1 MDDHGNHLSNA
12 TPPCS
17 SNARL
22 QQVQSPGVQEHVS
35 ESAMTFPIEIAHS
48 RPDTEE
54 LRNRLSRL
62 SEASLRITETLDLD
76 TILQG
81 VIDGARSLTG
91 ARYGALLVL
100 DDAGRMQDL
109 VTSGMTPEERR
120 RLGALPKGL
129 GLLGYLSEIEGPLS
143 VADIAGHPSSVGFP
157 EGHPPMKTFLG
168 APVRHRGERLGNIYL
183 TEKEGGQE
191 FTPEDEET
199 LVMFASQAA
208 LTVSN
213 ARRYRDEQQ
222 ARADLEALVNISPVG
237 ILIFDAKTGDLVSL
251 NQESRRIVRGVRAP
265 GPSQSEILSV
275 MTFRRPD
282 GREIPL
288 TDLPTERA
296 LKSGETVRAEEV
308 IIHLP
313 DGQAVTTLI
322 NATPIFS
329 EAGEV
334 VSVVATVQDMTPLEE
349 LERLRAEFLGM
360 VSHELRMPLTAI
372 KGSAASAL
380 SSTSPFNPAEAY
392 QFFRIIDEQA
402 DHMRSLI
409 NDLLD
414 VTLIEAGT
422 LSITPGTSGVAS
434 LVDQAKAIFLSG
446 GAGNSIEVDLPPD
459 LPPVAVDRPR
469 VVQVLTN
476 LLSNA
481 SKYSPASSTIMVT
494 ASQQDSHVAVSVADE
509 GRGLSAEDMPRLFR
523 KFSRISD
530 LAGKPDVGGPGLGLA
545 ICKGIVE
552 THGGRIWAE
561 SDGPGLGT
569 RFTFTIPVVEEDA
582 IAAVDGPDE
591 PAALPREAA
600 RQRTRILAVDDD
612 PQMLWYLRHTLSQA
626 GYTTITTG
634 DPEQVERLIEVEKPH
649 LILLDLALPGT
660 NGFELMKR
668 IPDMTD
674 APVVF
679 LSGRAADH
687 DISRGFEMGAADYV
701 VKPFSPTELVARI
714 KSALRK
720 GAASDRTEPREPYV
734 LGDLTINY
742 AERRVSVAGRSVH
755 LSATEYKLLFELSV
769 NAGRVL
775 THDQLLLRVWD
786 QDNFEGSQLLRTY
799 VTYLRT
805 KLGDDAKSPTYIF
818 TEPRVGYRM
827 AKT

>member
-1 MDDHGNHLSNA
+1 MKEDAN
-12 TPPCS
+12 
-17 SNARL
+17 
-22 QQVQSPGVQEHVS
+22 
-35 ESAMTFPIEIAHS
+35 M
-48 RPDTEE
+48 RPETEA

-62 SEASLRITETLDLD
+62 SEASLRITESLDLD
-76 TILQG
+76 DILQG

-120 RLGALPKGL
+120 SLGALPKGL
-129 GLLGYLSEIEGPLS
+129 GLLGYLSEIEGPLRL
-143 VADIAGHPSSVGFP
+143 AEIASHPSSVGFP

-213 ARRYRDEQQ
+213 ARRFRDEQQ
-222 ARADLEALVNISPVG
+222 VRADLEALVNTSPVG

-251 NQESRRIVRGVRAP
+251 NQETRRIVRGLHAP
-265 GPSQSEILSV
+265 GHTLPELLSV
-275 MTFRRPD
+275 MTFRRLD
-282 GREIPL
+282 GREISP
-288 TDLPTERA
+288 DELPTARA
-296 LKSGETVRAEEV
+296 IRTGETVRAEELV
-308 IIHLP
+308 IHLP
-313 DGQAVTTLI
+313 DGQAVTTVI
-322 NATPIFS
+322 NATPVRSAEGQI
-329 EAGEV
+329 
-334 VSVVATVQDMTPLEE
+334 VSVIATMQDMTPLED

-360 VSHELRMPLTAI
+360 VSHELRMPLTTI

-414 VTLIEAGT
+414 VTRIEAGT
-422 LSITPGTSGVAS
+422 LSITPETSGVAS
-434 LVDQAKAIFLSG
+434 LVDQARAAFLGG
-446 GAGNSIEVDLPPD
+446 GAKDNIEIDLPAD
-459 LPPVAVDRPR
+459 LPPVAADRQR
-469 VVQVLTN
+469 VVQVLVN
-476 LLSNA
+476 LLSSA

-509 GRGLSAEDMPRLFR
+509 GRGVSAEELPRLFR
-523 KFSRISD
+523 KFSRINGAD
-530 LAGKPDVGGPGLGLA
+530 GKTEVGGEGLGLSV
-545 ICKGIVE
+545 CKGIVE
-552 THGGRIWAE
+552 AHGGRIWAV

-582 IAAVDGPDE
+582 IDAADGPDE
-591 PAALPREAA
+591 LAALPMEAA

-612 PQMLWYLRHTLSQA
+612 PQILWYVRHTLSEA
-626 GYTTITTG
+626 GYATIVTG
-634 DPEQVERLIEVEKPH
+634 DPEQVERLVEVEKPH

-668 IPDMTD
+668 IAVMTD
-674 APVVF
+674 APVMF
-679 LSGRAADH
+679 LSGHAADQ
-687 DISRGFEMGAADYV
+687 DISRGLEMGAADYV

-714 KSALRK
+714 KAALRK

-742 AERRVSVAGRSVH
+742 AERLVTVAGRSVH

-775 THDQLLLRVWD
+775 THDQLLRRVWD
-786 QDNFEGSQLLRTY
+786 QDNSEGSQLLRTY
-799 VTYLRT
+799 VTYLRS
-805 KLGDDAKSPTYIF
+805 KLGDDAKSPIYIF

-827 AKT
+827 AKPDG

>member
-1 MDDHGNHLSNA
+1 MKEDAN
-12 TPPCS
+12 
-17 SNARL
+17 
-22 QQVQSPGVQEHVS
+22 
-35 ESAMTFPIEIAHS
+35 M
-48 RPDTEE
+48 RPETEA

-62 SEASLRITETLDLD
+62 SEASLRITESLDLD
-76 TILQG
+76 DILQG

-120 RLGALPKGL
+120 SLGALPKGL
-129 GLLGYLSEIEGPLS
+129 GLLGYLSEIEGPLRL
-143 VADIAGHPSSVGFP
+143 AEIASHPSSVGFP

-213 ARRYRDEQQ
+213 ARRFRDEQQ
-222 ARADLEALVNISPVG
+222 VRADLEALVNTSPVG

-251 NQESRRIVRGVRAP
+251 NQETRRIVRGLHAP
-265 GPSQSEILSV
+265 GHTLPELLSV
-275 MTFRRPD
+275 MTFRRLD
-282 GREIPL
+282 GREISP
-288 TDLPTERA
+288 DELPTARA
-296 LKSGETVRAEEV
+296 IRTGETVRAEELV
-308 IIHLP
+308 IHLP
-313 DGQAVTTLI
+313 DGQAVTTVI
-322 NATPIFS
+322 NATPVRS
-329 EAGEV
+329 AEGEV
-334 VSVVATVQDMTPLEE
+334 VSVIATMQDMTPLED

-360 VSHELRMPLTAI
+360 VSHELRMPLTTI

-414 VTLIEAGT
+414 VTRIEAGT
-422 LSITPGTSGVAS
+422 LSITPETSGVAS
-434 LVDQAKAIFLSG
+434 LVDQARAAFLGG
-446 GAGNSIEVDLPPD
+446 GAKNNIEIDLPAD
-459 LPPVAVDRPR
+459 LPPVAADRQR
-469 VVQVLTN
+469 VVQVLVN
-476 LLSNA
+476 LLSSA

-509 GRGLSAEDMPRLFR
+509 GRGVSAEELPRLFR
-523 KFSRISD
+523 KFSRINGAD
-530 LAGKPDVGGPGLGLA
+530 GKTEVGGEGLGLSV
-545 ICKGIVE
+545 CKGIVE
-552 THGGRIWAE
+552 AHGGRIWAV

-582 IAAVDGPDE
+582 IDAADGPDE
-591 PAALPREAA
+591 LAALPMEAA

-612 PQMLWYLRHTLSQA
+612 PQILWYVRHTLSEA
-626 GYTTITTG
+626 GYATIVTG
-634 DPEQVERLIEVEKPH
+634 DPEQVERLVEVEKPH

-668 IPDMTD
+668 IAVMTD
-674 APVVF
+674 APVMF
-679 LSGRAADH
+679 LSGHAADQ
-687 DISRGFEMGAADYV
+687 DISRGLEMGAADYV

-714 KSALRK
+714 KAALRK

-775 THDQLLLRVWD
+775 THDQLLRRVWD
-786 QDNFEGSQLLRTY
+786 QDNSEGSQLLRTY
-799 VTYLRT
+799 VTYLRS
-805 KLGDDAKSPTYIF
+805 KLGDDAKSPAYIF

-827 AKT
+827 AKPDG

>member
-1 MDDHGNHLSNA
+1 MKEDAN
-12 TPPCS
+12 
-17 SNARL
+17 
-22 QQVQSPGVQEHVS
+22 
-35 ESAMTFPIEIAHS
+35 M
-48 RPDTEE
+48 RPETEA

-62 SEASLRITETLDLD
+62 SEASLRITESLDLD
-76 TILQG
+76 DILQG

-120 RLGALPKGL
+120 SLGALPKGL
-129 GLLGYLSEIEGPLS
+129 GLLGYLSEIEGPLRL
-143 VADIAGHPSSVGFP
+143 AEIASHPSSVGFP

-213 ARRYRDEQQ
+213 ARRFRDEQQ
-222 ARADLEALVNISPVG
+222 VRADLEALVNTSPVG

-251 NQESRRIVRGVRAP
+251 NQETRRIVRGLHAP
-265 GPSQSEILSV
+265 GHTLPELLSV
-275 MTFRRPD
+275 MTFRRLD
-282 GREIPL
+282 GREISP
-288 TDLPTERA
+288 DELPTARA
-296 LKSGETVRAEEV
+296 IRTGETVRAEELV
-308 IIHLP
+308 IHLP
-313 DGQAVTTLI
+313 DGQAVTTVI
-322 NATPIFS
+322 NATPVRSAEGQI
-329 EAGEV
+329 
-334 VSVVATVQDMTPLEE
+334 VSVIATMQDMTPLED

-360 VSHELRMPLTAI
+360 VSHELRMPLTTI

-414 VTLIEAGT
+414 VTRIEAGT
-422 LSITPGTSGVAS
+422 LSITPETSGVAS
-434 LVDQAKAIFLSG
+434 LVDQARAAFLGG
-446 GAGNSIEVDLPPD
+446 GAKNNIEIDLPAD
-459 LPPVAVDRPR
+459 LPPVAADRQR
-469 VVQVLTN
+469 VVQVLVN
-476 LLSNA
+476 LLSSA

-509 GRGLSAEDMPRLFR
+509 GRGVSAEELPRLFR
-523 KFSRISD
+523 KFSRINGAD
-530 LAGKPDVGGPGLGLA
+530 GKTEVGGEGLGLSV
-545 ICKGIVE
+545 CKGIVE
-552 THGGRIWAE
+552 AHGGRIWAV

-582 IAAVDGPDE
+582 IDAADGPDE
-591 PAALPREAA
+591 LAALPMEAA

-612 PQMLWYLRHTLSQA
+612 PQILWYVRHTLSEA
-626 GYTTITTG
+626 GYATIVTG
-634 DPEQVERLIEVEKPH
+634 DPEQVERLVEVEKPH

-668 IPDMTD
+668 IAVMTD
-674 APVVF
+674 APVMF
-679 LSGRAADH
+679 LSGHAADQ
-687 DISRGFEMGAADYV
+687 DISRGLEMGAADYV

-714 KSALRK
+714 KAALRK

-775 THDQLLLRVWD
+775 THDQLLRRVWD
-786 QDNFEGSQLLRTY
+786 QDNSEGSQLLRTY
-799 VTYLRT
+799 VTYLRS
-805 KLGDDAKSPTYIF
+805 KLGDDAKSPIYIF

-827 AKT
+827 AKPDG

>member
-1 MDDHGNHLSNA
+1 MIEVANM
-12 TPPCS
+12 
-17 SNARL
+17 R
-22 QQVQSPGVQEHVS
+22 S
-35 ESAMTFPIEIAHS
+35 E
-48 RPDTEE
+48 TEA

-81 VIDGARSLTG
+81 VIDGARSLTS

-100 DDAGRMQDL
+100 DDAGRMHDL

-129 GLLGYLSEIEGPLS
+129 GLLGYLSEIEGPLRL
-143 VADIAGHPSSVGFP
+143 AEIASHPSSVGFP

-213 ARRYRDEQQ
+213 ARRFRDEQQ
-222 ARADLEALVNISPVG
+222 VRADLEALVNTSPVG

-251 NQESRRIVRGVRAP
+251 NQETRRIVRGLHAP
-265 GPSQSEILSV
+265 GHTLPELLSV
-275 MTFRRPD
+275 MTFRRLD
-282 GREIPL
+282 GREVSP
-288 TDLPTERA
+288 DELPTARA
-296 LKSGETVRAEEV
+296 IRTGETVRAEELV
-308 IIHLP
+308 IHLP
-313 DGQAVTTLI
+313 DGQAVTTVI
-322 NATPIFS
+322 NATPVRS
-329 EAGEV
+329 AEGEV
-334 VSVVATVQDMTPLEE
+334 VSVIATMQDMTPLED

-360 VSHELRMPLTAI
+360 VSHELRMPLTTI

-414 VTLIEAGT
+414 VTRIEAGT
-422 LSITPGTSGVAS
+422 LSITPETSGVAS
-434 LVDQAKAIFLSG
+434 LVDQARAAFLGG
-446 GAGNSIEVDLPPD
+446 GAKNNIEIDLPAD
-459 LPPVAVDRPR
+459 LPPVAADRQR
-469 VVQVLTN
+469 VVQVLVN
-476 LLSNA
+476 LLSSA

-509 GRGLSAEDMPRLFR
+509 GRGVSAEELPRLFR
-523 KFSRISD
+523 KFSRINSAD
-530 LAGKPDVGGPGLGLA
+530 GKTEVGGEGLGLSV
-545 ICKGIVE
+545 CKGIVE
-552 THGGRIWAE
+552 AHGGRIWAV

-582 IAAVDGPDE
+582 IDAADGPDE
-591 PAALPREAA
+591 LAALPMEAA

-612 PQMLWYLRHTLSQA
+612 PQILWYVRHTLSEA
-626 GYTTITTG
+626 GYATIVTG
-634 DPEQVERLIEVEKPH
+634 DPEQVERLVEVEKPH

-660 NGFELMKR
+660 NGFELMKC
-668 IPDMTD
+668 IAVMTD
-674 APVVF
+674 APVMF
-679 LSGRAADH
+679 LSGHAADQ
-687 DISRGFEMGAADYV
+687 DISRGLEMGAADYV

-714 KSALRK
+714 KAALRK

-742 AERRVSVAGRSVH
+742 AERLVTVAGRSVH

-775 THDQLLLRVWD
+775 THDQLLRRVWD
-786 QDNFEGSQLLRTY
+786 QDYSEGSQLLRTY
-799 VTYLRT
+799 VTYLRS
-805 KLGDDAKSPTYIF
+805 KLGDDAKSPIYIF

-827 AKT
+827 AKPDG

>member
-1 MDDHGNHLSNA
+1 MDEVANMG
-12 TPPCS
+12 P
-17 SNARL
+17 
-22 QQVQSPGVQEHVS
+22 E
-35 ESAMTFPIEIAHS
+35 
-48 RPDTEE
+48 TEA
-54 LRNRLSRL
+54 LRSRLSRL

-91 ARYGALLVL
+91 ARYGALLIL

-129 GLLGYLSEIEGPLS
+129 GLLGYLSEIEGPLRL
-143 VADIAGHPSSVGFP
+143 AEIASHPSSVGFP

-183 TEKEGGQE
+183 TEKDGGQE

-222 ARADLEALVNISPVG
+222 ARADLEALVNTSPVG

-251 NQESRRIVRGVRAP
+251 NQETRRIVRGLHAP
-265 GPSQSEILSV
+265 GHTLSELLSV
-275 MTFRRPD
+275 MTFRRLD
-282 GREIPL
+282 GRDISPEE
-288 TDLPTERA
+288 LPTARA
-296 LKSGETVRAEEV
+296 IRTGETVRAEEIV
-308 IIHLP
+308 IHLP
-313 DGQAVTTLI
+313 DGQAITTVI
-322 NATPIFS
+322 NATPVRS
-329 EAGEV
+329 AEGEI
-334 VSVVATVQDMTPLEE
+334 VSVIATMQDMTPLEE

-380 SSTSPFNPAEAY
+380 SSTSPLNPAETY

-414 VTLIEAGT
+414 VTRIEAGA
-422 LSITPGTSGVAS
+422 LSITPETSSVAS
-434 LVDQAKAIFLSG
+434 LVDQARAAFLGG
-446 GAGNSIEVDLPPD
+446 GAANSVEVDLPPD
-459 LPPVAVDRPR
+459 LPPVAADRQR

-481 SKYSPASSTIMVT
+481 SKYSPASSTITVT
-494 ASQQDSHVAVSVADE
+494 ASRQDSHVAVSVADG
-509 GRGLSAEDMPRLFR
+509 GRGVSAEELPQLFR
-523 KFSRISD
+523 KFLRINGAD
-530 LAGKPDVGGPGLGLA
+530 GKTEVGGEGLGLA

-552 THGGRIWAE
+552 AHGGRIWAE
-561 SDGPGLGT
+561 SDGLGLGT
-569 RFTFTIPVVEEDA
+569 RFTFTIPVAGEDGT
-582 IAAVDGPDE
+582 AAADGPDE
-591 PAALPREAA
+591 LAALPREAA

-612 PQMLWYLRHTLSQA
+612 PQILWYVRHTLSEA
-626 GYTTITTG
+626 GYTTIVTG
-634 DPEQVERLIEVEKPH
+634 DPEEVDRLVEVEKPH
-649 LILLDLALPGT
+649 LILLDVALPGT
-660 NGFELMKR
+660 SGFELMKR
-668 IPDMTD
+668 IPGITD
-674 APVVF
+674 APVMF
-679 LSGRAADH
+679 LSGRASDQ
-687 DISRGFEMGAADYV
+687 DIAQGLEMGAADYI

-714 KSALRK
+714 KAALRK
-720 GAASDRTEPREPYV
+720 GAASDRTEPRETYV

-742 AERRVSVAGRSVH
+742 AERLVTVAGRSVH

-775 THDQLLLRVWD
+775 THDHLLRRVWD
-786 QDNFEGSQLLRTY
+786 QDYPEGSQLLRTY
-799 VTYLRT
+799 VTYLRG

-827 AKT
+827 AKPDG